1 MNPFVL
7 ALTIIACM
15 FVLVVV
21 VERCR
26 RRKGAMLDD
35 QIDRQGQRIGESNP
49 EPMDDLTVLIA
60 TRDPVKVHAAANLLR
75 ENDIVYSVLDCHMS
89 RMLPT
94 AVDIRIMVRGRDVEE
109 CVRLLESA
117 GIPTGFDA

>member
-1 MNPFVL
+1 MHPFVL
-7 ALTIIACM
+7 ALTILTCM
-15 FVLVVV
+15 FLLVVV

-26 RRKGAMLDD
+26 RRKSAVPG
-35 QIDRQGQRIGESNP
+35 DRLEGQGIRVGESDP
-49 EPMDDLTVLIA
+49 EPADDLTVLIA

-89 RMLPT
+89 RMLPA
-94 AVDIRIMVRGRDVEE
+94 AVDIRIMVRGKDVEE